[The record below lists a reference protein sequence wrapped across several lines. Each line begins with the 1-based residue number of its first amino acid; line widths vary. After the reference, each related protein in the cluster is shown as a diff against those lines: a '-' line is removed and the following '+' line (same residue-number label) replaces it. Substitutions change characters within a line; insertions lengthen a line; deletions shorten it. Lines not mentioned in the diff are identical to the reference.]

1 MLTSFLFVVEELQ
14 KKLKKDTE
22 EFFLPPLQTISA
34 RQKGVQENIIEKL
47 GPNIYCS

>member
-22 EFFLPPLQTISA
+22 EFFLPPSRRNQRDKREYKRI
-34 RQKGVQENIIEKL
+34 
-47 GPNIYCS
+47 